1 MFFQPIPPY
10 LGFGSPEDSLQSCLT
25 VTIPQPP
32 KKDVVQYL
40 DNVSKV
46 SNMAEVMHIGQR
58 HYLCYEEVLY
68 WPKSNTDK
76 QK

>member
-1 MFFQPIPPY
+1 VFFQAIPPY

-40 DNVSKV
+40 NNVSKV
-46 SNMAEVMHIGQR
+46 SNMAEVMLTGQI
-58 HYLCYEEVLY
+58 HMCSEEVLY
-68 WPKSNTDK
+68 WPKTNTDK

>member
-1 MFFQPIPPY
+1 VFFQPIPPY
-10 LGFGSPEDSLQSCLT
+10 LGFGSPEDSLQSCLK

-46 SNMAEVMHIGQR
+46 SNMAEVMLTGQR
-58 HYLCYEEVLY
+58 HPCCE
-68 WPKSNTDK
+68 
-76 QK
+76 

>member
-1 MFFQPIPPY
+1 VFFQLIPPY

-46 SNMAEVMHIGQR
+46 SNMAEVMLTGQR
-58 HYLCYEEVLY
+58 HLCCEEVLY
-68 WPKSNTDK
+68 WPKTNTDK